1 MWYLCDTDLSPC
13 PAYAKAVILYY
24 KLLAINLE
32 YNVPKASLN
41 NKDDKLIYMIAGRI
55 QECSELL
62 KRKTIDEI
70 AYGLSE
76 FISKQSEYYSNTI
89 SMPVISVNPGGWR
102 KEYLRLRKS
111 HYSFWIEIMKICHWE
126 RDVWSDGLVL
136 YTQLLQLRQIFEGQV
151 GEIYKDDSLIYEV
164 ADAIK
169 QNVPLT
175 GNYTTEQVAYF
186 IAETYD
192 KCIMQ

>member
-1 MWYLCDTDLSPC
+1 
-13 PAYAKAVILYY
+13 
-24 KLLAINLE
+24 
-32 YNVPKASLN
+32 
-41 NKDDKLIYMIAGRI
+41 
-55 QECSELL
+55 
-62 KRKTIDEI
+62 
-70 AYGLSE
+70 
-76 FISKQSEYYSNTI
+76 
-89 SMPVISVNPGGWR
+89 
-102 KEYLRLRKS
+102 
-111 HYSFWIEIMKICHWE
+111 MKICHWAQ
-126 RDVWSDGLVL
+126 DVWSDGLVL

-175 GNYTTEQVAYF
+175 EYYTTEQVAYF